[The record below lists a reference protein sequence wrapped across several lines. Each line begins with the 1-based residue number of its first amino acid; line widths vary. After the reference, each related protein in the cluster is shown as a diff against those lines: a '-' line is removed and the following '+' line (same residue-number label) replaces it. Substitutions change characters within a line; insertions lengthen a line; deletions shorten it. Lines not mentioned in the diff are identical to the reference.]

1 MTSMLDALTSIALE
15 KYAQAF
21 EAAGFSILEDFYA
34 LNPNDLEKL
43 LGEVGMLKGHT
54 FKLKKLIEDAKVGI
68 VPKAKPVSSTG
79 ASSGYMGGSGVN
91 VMSSMSGM
99 SGMGSMSGS
108 LNNMNSMN
116 AINPMSTM
124 SGISNMNAM
133 NSMNSMNNMN
143 PMNSMGNYNNPNTHN
158 PSSSLGAGNNMNS
171 MGGMMSSNPMGGM
184 NSMNM
189 NNSVANLQSKLAS
202 NQLAYGQKE
211 TIKPVE
217 VNYEKD
223 LADKSNMV
231 RNQLK
236 SFQTSKDS
244 LIGSLRQLMEIDLD
258 EYFNILS
265 QLKSMQDSIRSIL
278 QSDIEMAN

>member
-15 KYAQAF
+15 KYSQAF
-21 EAAGFSILEDFYA
+21 EAAGFSVLEDFYA

-68 VPKAKPVSSTG
+68 VPKVKPVSAPG
-79 ASSGYMGGSGVN
+79 VGGGYMGGSGVN
-91 VMSSMSGM
+91 GMSSMSGM
-99 SGMGSMSGS
+99 SSMGGMSSMSGMS
-108 LNNMNSMN
+108 NMNTMSSMSTM
-116 AINPMSTM
+116 NPMSSV
-124 SGISNMNAM
+124 SGMGNMNAM
-133 NSMNSMNNMN
+133 NSVNN
-143 PMNSMGNYNNPNTHN
+143 MNSMGNYSNMNSVNASN
-158 PSSSLGAGNNMNS
+158 SLGAGNNMNS
-171 MGGMMSSNPMGGM
+171 MGGMMNSNNLTGM
-184 NSMNM
+184 NSMN
-189 NNSVANLQSKLAS
+189 SSSGIANLQSKLAS

-211 TIKPVE
+211 PIKPAE

-223 LADKSNMV
+223 LTDKSNMV
-231 RNQLK
+231 KNQLK

-244 LIGSLRQLMEIDLD
+244 LVGSLRQLMEIDLD
-258 EYFNILS
+258 EYFKILS